1 VNTEHWTP
9 VKGYETLYEIT
20 ETGQV
25 RSWAFGGWRR
35 RTAPKLLK
43 WRINTFGY
51 ATVALS
57 NGPGTKPWNVL
68 VHRLVALNFIPNP
81 ANAPQIN
88 HKDSN
93 KLNNHISN
101 LEWVT
106 QRENLRHSWRVGT
119 HVSKRGEFARHAKLK
134 QADIDQIQAAF
145 KAGRTGPSIAKQFSI
160 SPNHAY
166 RIRDNVHWRPYLTTT
181 YSGSCRE

>member
-1 VNTEHWTP
+1 MNTEHWTP

-57 NGPGTKPWNVL
+57 NGPGNKPWNVL

-106 QRENLRHSWRVGT
+106 QRETCVI
-119 HVSKRGEFARHAKLK
+119 RGELALTFPNVGNLLGTQNLNRPTSIRFKRLLK
-134 QADIDQIQAAF
+134 PDAQ
-145 KAGRTGPSIAKQFSI
+145 GL
-160 SPNHAY
+160 
-166 RIRDNVHWRPYLTTT
+166 V
-181 YSGSCRE
+181 